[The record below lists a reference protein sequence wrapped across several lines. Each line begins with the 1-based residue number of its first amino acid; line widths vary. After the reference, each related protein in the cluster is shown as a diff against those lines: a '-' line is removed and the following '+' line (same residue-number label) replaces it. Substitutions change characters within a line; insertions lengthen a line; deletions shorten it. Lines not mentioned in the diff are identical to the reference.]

1 MSTQQESTFKKTEFK
16 KPAPMPT
23 NYTGVSLKLASPEQ
37 ILDWSWGEVTK
48 PETIN
53 YRTQRP
59 EKHGLFDERIF
70 GPVEDYECSCKKY
83 RGIRYKGITCEKCG
97 VEVTRAIVRRERMG
111 HIDLCVPVSHIW
123 FLRGVPS
130 RIAMILGIT
139 ASSVEKVIYFAGY
152 IVTKVSEA
160 DRARI
165 LSELDTEFKT
175 KLKALQNEA
184 ARDALKLKMEET
196 KKEIDSIQQGVV
208 LDESNFHKFSIKYST
223 LFEARIGAEAIYD
236 LFKQL
241 DLPKLAD
248 ELEERYTKA
257 GAMERAKLD
266 KRLALIRGMIN
277 SGVRPEWLFLTRI
290 PVVPPAIRPMVALEG
305 GRHASSDLNDLYRR
319 VINRNNRLKKLI
331 DIQAPDVILR
341 NEKRIMQEAVDAL
354 IDNSIRHGG
363 GAYSVMSQAQRR
375 PLKSLSDYLK
385 SKQGYFRQNLLGKRV
400 DYSGRSVIVI
410 GPELAL
416 DQCGLPKHMALEL
429 FRPFVIA
436 ELLKQELAYNIRGAG
451 RLIEDGVPEVWAI
464 LEDIIKQKHVLLNRA
479 PTLHRQ
485 GIQAFRPVLIEGNAI
500 QVHPLVCRAFNA
512 DFDGDQMAVHVPL
525 SEEAQLEA
533 RTIIS
538 ANKNILKPGSSEPV
552 VSEKL
557 LDMALGAY
565 WMTKIIDGA
574 KGEGKYFSSPND
586 AINAYD
592 YGLIDFRAKVKV
604 LATDTPK
611 YAQYENQL
619 FETSVGRLL
628 FNSVLPSDHP
638 FINDVVVQKTLFQ
651 IIIDIIDDR
660 GAEAVP
666 AIVDK
671 LKKFGFK
678 YATVSGTT
686 WGIDEVVVPEQK
698 AAIIDASQAEVQEI
712 IDHYDE
718 GLLSRE
724 ERRRMI
730 TEVWHRAKTEIEKIL
745 PETLDEN
752 GSAYEMW
759 KSGARG
765 SLGQIA
771 QMAGMKGLIVNT
783 RGETL
788 EFPVLSSMKEGMTP
802 IEYFNT
808 THGSRKGLA
817 DTALQTAKA
826 GYLTRRLFVVAQDAI
841 VTEEDCKTKAGTKI
855 SRISAS
861 GIEISF
867 AKAIKG
873 RILAEDAV
881 DTKGNVIFKKGHLLS
896 RRDAIAVEETTCEN
910 VVVRSPMT
918 CKTLRGVCQKC
929 YGIDLTT
936 NELVDIGEAVGTV
949 AAQAIGE
956 PGTQLTMNTKHAGGA
971 ASVGG
976 DVTQGLPR
984 VEEVFEKRQPK
995 IPAVVCKYDGVVTD
1009 IRREGRE
1016 QVIVVAPDMTATG
1029 APKKKDATEYEV
1041 HARRV
1046 VAVSKGDSVTKGQLL
1061 TDGSA
1066 LLPELFKFGGQE
1078 ITQDY
1083 IISEV
1088 NKIYELQGVTI
1099 ARKHIELIVKQ
1110 MMSRMK
1116 ITSRGESRFTNG
1128 EIVEEWILVEEN
1140 EKLKEQG
1147 KETAKGERLIL
1158 GITETSLSRK
1168 SFLSAASFQNT
1179 TRVLINAAVRG
1190 SEDNLA
1196 GLMENVII
1204 GKLIPAGTGF
1214 EGSEKYEMIKDLQA
1228 HRD

>member
-1 MSTQQESTFKKTEFK
+1 MSTFSPK
-16 KPAPMPT
+16 KPTLTPNQFT
-23 NYTGVSLKLASPEQ
+23 EIGLKLASPET
-37 ILDWSWGEVTK
+37 ILEWSYGEVTK

-83 RGIRYKGITCEKCG
+83 RGIRYKGIVCEKCG

-130 RIAMILGIT
+130 RIALILGIT
-139 ASSVEKVIYFAGY
+139 AASIEKVIYFAGY
-152 IVTKVSEA
+152 IVTKVSEDERGRLLKA
-160 DRARI
+160 
-165 LSELDTEFKT
+165 LDTEFKA
-175 KLKALQNEA
+175 KLKDLQNEDA
-184 ARDALKLKMEET
+184 KEALKVRMEDM
-196 KKEIDSIQQGVV
+196 KHEIEKIAQGIV
-208 LDESNFHKFSIKYST
+208 LDETTFHKYSVKYST
-223 LFEARIGAEAIYD
+223 LFEAKIGAESIYE
-236 LFKQL
+236 LFKNI
-241 DLPKLAD
+241 DMKKLLAR
-248 ELEERYTKA
+248 LETERETA

-266 KRLALIRGMIN
+266 KRLSLVRGMIHA
-277 SGVRPEWLFLTRI
+277 GVKPEWMFLIRI
-290 PVVPPAIRPMVALEG
+290 PVIPPAIRPMVALEG

-331 DIQAPDVILR
+331 DIMAPDVILR
-341 NEKRIMQEAVDAL
+341 NEKRILQEAVDAL
-354 IDNSIRHGG
+354 IDNSIRHGNA
-363 GAYSVMSQAQRR
+363 AYSAMGQAQRR

-410 GPELAL
+410 GPDLLL

-464 LEDIIKQKHVLLNRA
+464 LENIIKHKHVLLNRA

-525 SEEAQLEA
+525 GEEAQLEA
-533 RTIIS
+533 REMIS
-538 ANKNILKPGSSEPV
+538 ANKNILKPGSAEPV

-565 WMTKIIDGA
+565 WMTKVVKGA
-574 KGEGKYFSSPND
+574 LGEGKAFASPND

-592 YGLIDFRAKVKV
+592 YGVIDFRAMVKV
-604 LATDTPK
+604 LATDTEK
-611 YAQYENQL
+611 YKQFDGKI
-619 FETSVGRLL
+619 FETTVGRLL
-628 FNSVLPSDHP
+628 FNSVLPSDHL
-638 FINDVVVQKTLFQ
+638 FINDVVVQRMMFDV
-651 IIIDIIDDR
+651 IIDIIDDR
-660 GAEAVP
+660 GPEAVP

-671 LKKFGFK
+671 LKKLGFK
-678 YATVSGTT
+678 YATMSGTT
-686 WGIDEVVVPEQK
+686 WGIDEVKVPVQK
-698 AAIIDASQAEVQEI
+698 ASIIENSREEERKVFAF
-712 IDHYDE
+712 YDE
-718 GLLSRE
+718 GLISRD

-730 TEVWHRAKTEIEKIL
+730 VSIWHRAKTEIEKVL

-788 EFPVLSSMKEGMTP
+788 EFPILSSMKEGMTP

-841 VTEEDCKTKAGTKI
+841 VTEIDCKTKDGTKI
-855 SRISAS
+855 GRISAS
-861 GIEISF
+861 GIEIAFS
-867 AKAIKG
+867 KAIKG
-873 RILAEDAV
+873 RILSQDAI
-881 DTKGNVIFKKGHLLS
+881 DSKGNVIFPKGHLLS
-896 RRDAIAVEETTCEN
+896 RRDAIAVEGSTAVMVE
-910 VVVRSPMT
+910 VRSPMT

-936 NELVDIGEAVGTV
+936 NQLIDIGEAVGTV

-956 PGTQLTMNTKHAGGA
+956 PGTQLTMNTKHAGGT
-971 ASVGG
+971 ASAGG
-976 DVTQGLPR
+976 DVTSGLPR

-995 IPAVVCKYDGVVTD
+995 VPAIVSKCEGLVVD
-1009 IRREGRE
+1009 IRTEGRE
-1016 QVIVVAPDMTATG
+1016 KIIVVAPDMGAKG
-1029 APKKKDATEYEV
+1029 APKKKDNIEYPV
-1041 HARRV
+1041 HYRR
-1046 VAVSKGDSVTKGQLL
+1046 AVIINKGETVISGQLL

-1078 ITQDY
+1078 VAQEY

-1099 ARKHIELIVKQ
+1099 ARKHLELIVKQ
-1110 MMSRMK
+1110 MMSRVK
-1116 ITSRGESRFTNG
+1116 VNFTGDSHFTNG
-1128 EIVEEWILVEEN
+1128 DVVEEWIFIEAN
-1140 EKLKEQG
+1140 NKLKDAG
-1147 KETAKGERLIL
+1147 KEVAKADRLIM

-1204 GKLIPAGTGF
+1204 GKLIPAGSGF
-1214 EGSEKYEMIKDLQA
+1214 KGSRKYEMMQQLQGGA
-1228 HRD
+1228 TRIDRE

>member
-1 MSTQQESTFKKTEFK
+1 MSTNQQTFQKHT
-16 KPAPMPT
+16 PATPNFT
-23 NYTGVSLKLASPEQ
+23 DISLKLASPDT
-37 ILDWSWGEVTK
+37 ILEWSHGEVTK

-83 RGIRYKGITCEKCG
+83 RGIRYKGIVCEKCG

-111 HIDLCVPVSHIW
+111 HIDLCIPVSHIW

-152 IVTKVSEA
+152 IVTKVSEE
-160 DRARI
+160 DRSR
-165 LSELDTEFKT
+165 LLRELDTEFKT
-175 KLKALQNEA
+175 KYKALQNED
-184 ARDALKLKMEET
+184 AREALKTRADDM
-196 KKEIDSIQQGVV
+196 KKEIESIAPGVV
-208 LDESNFHKFSIKYST
+208 LDEANFHRYSIKYST
-223 LFEARIGAEAIYD
+223 LFEAKIGAEAIFE
-236 LFKQL
+236 LFKQVN
-241 DLPKLAD
+241 
-248 ELEERYTKA
+248 LEELVKRLETERETA

-266 KRLALIRGMIN
+266 KRLSLIRGMKN
-277 SGVRPEWLFLTRI
+277 AGVRPEWMFLTRI
-290 PVVPPAIRPMVALEG
+290 PVIPPAIRPMVALEG

-331 DIQAPDVILR
+331 DIMAPDVILR
-341 NEKRIMQEAVDAL
+341 NEKRILQEAVDAL

-363 GAYSVMSQAQRR
+363 GAYSAMSQAQRR

-436 ELLKQELAYNIRGAG
+436 QLLKQELAYNIRGAG

-464 LEDIIKQKHVLLNRA
+464 LENVIKHKHVLLNRA

-525 SEEAQLEA
+525 SDEAQMEA
-533 RTIIS
+533 REIIS
-538 ANKNILKPGSSEPV
+538 ANKNILKPGSAEPV

-565 WMTKIIDGA
+565 WMTKLIPGA

-592 YGLIDFRAKVKV
+592 YGVIDFRAKVNV
-604 LATDTPK
+604 LATETEK
-611 YAQYENQL
+611 YAQYEGKI
-619 FETSVGRLL
+619 FETTVGRLI
-628 FNSVLPSDHP
+628 FNSVLPSDHD
-638 FINDVVVQKTLFQ
+638 FINDVIVQKTLFTV
-651 IIIDIIDDR
+651 IIDIIDAR
-660 GAEAVP
+660 GPEAVP
-666 AIVDK
+666 PIVDK
-671 LKKFGFK
+671 LKKLGLK
-678 YATVSGTT
+678 YATLSGTT
-686 WGIDEVVVPEQK
+686 WGIDEVQVPKEKPAILEK
-698 AAIIDASQAEVQEI
+698 ARASERGIFAA
-712 IDHYDE
+712 YDE
-718 GLLSRE
+718 GLISRD

-730 TEVWHRAKTEIEKIL
+730 TEIWHRAKTEIEKVL
-745 PETLDEN
+745 PTTLDEN

-783 RGETL
+783 RGETV
-788 EFPVLSSMKEGMTP
+788 EFPILSSMKEGMSP
-802 IEYFNT
+802 IEYFTT

-841 VTEEDCKTKAGTKI
+841 VTEEDCKTKAGV
-855 SRISAS
+855 RIGRVSAS
-861 GIEISF
+861 GIEIAFS
-867 AKAIKG
+867 KAIKG
-873 RILAEDAV
+873 RILSEDAI
-881 DTKGNVIFKKGHLLS
+881 DSKGRVVFPKTHLLS
-896 RRDAIAVEETTCEN
+896 RRDALAIEESTCES

-918 CKTLRGVCQKC
+918 CKTLRGVCQHC

-936 NELVDIGEAVGTV
+936 NQMVDIGEAVGTV

-976 DVTQGLPR
+976 DVTSGLPR

-995 IPAVVCKYDGVVTD
+995 IPAVVSKAEGLVVD
-1009 IRREGRE
+1009 IRTEGRE
-1016 QVIVVAPDMTATG
+1016 KVIVVAPDMNAKG
-1029 APKKKDATEYEV
+1029 APKKKDNIEYEV
-1041 HARRV
+1041 HYRRV
-1046 VAVSKGDSVTKGQLL
+1046 VTVSKGDTVVQGQLL

-1078 ITQDY
+1078 VTQDY

-1110 MMSRMK
+1110 MMSRVK
-1116 ITSRGESRFTNG
+1116 ITASGESPFTVG
-1128 EIVEEWILVEEN
+1128 DVVEEWIFVDTN
-1140 EKLKEQG
+1140 NKLKEAGQ
-1147 KETAKGERLIL
+1147 EVAKADKLIL

-1190 SEDNLA
+1190 SHDNLA

-1204 GKLIPAGTGF
+1204 GKLIPAGSGF
-1214 EGSEKYEMIKDLQA
+1214 KGSKKFDMIEEMQRLQK
-1228 HRD
+1228 

>member
-1 MSTQQESTFKKTEFK
+1 MSTELAPK
-16 KPAPMPT
+16 KPQPT
-23 NYTGVSLKLASPEQ
+23 PNHFSGVSLKLAAPET
-37 ILDWSWGEVTK
+37 ILDWSHGEITK

-83 RGIRYKGITCEKCG
+83 RGIRFKGIVCEKCG

-139 ASSVEKVIYFAGY
+139 ATAIEKVIYFAGY
-152 IVTKVSEA
+152 IVTKVSDE
-160 DRARI
+160 DRAR
-165 LSELDTEFKT
+165 LLRELDTEFKS
-175 KLKALQNEA
+175 KLKTLQNEEA
-184 ARDALKLKMEET
+184 KDTLKTRMEDAKR
-196 KKEIDSIQQGVV
+196 EIERIQPGVV
-208 LDESNFHKFSIKYST
+208 LDEATFHKFSIKYST
-223 LFEARIGAEAIYD
+223 LFEAKIGAEAIYE
-236 LFKQL
+236 LFKNVDLYQL
-241 DLPKLAD
+241 
-248 ELEERYTKA
+248 LEQLEAEREKA

-266 KRLALIRGMIN
+266 KRLSLIRGMLHA
-277 SGVRPEWLFLTRI
+277 GVRPEWMFLTRI
-290 PVVPPAIRPMVALEG
+290 PVVPPAIRPMVPLEG

-341 NEKRIMQEAVDAL
+341 NEKRILQEAVDAL
-354 IDNSIRHGG
+354 VDNSIRHGG
-363 GAYSVMSQAQRR
+363 GAYSAMSQAQRR

-410 GPELAL
+410 GPELQL

-436 ELLKQELAYNIRGAG
+436 ELLRQELAYNIRGAG

-464 LEDIIKQKHVLLNRA
+464 LENIISEKHVLLNRA

-525 SEEAQLEA
+525 SKEAQLEA
-533 RTIIS
+533 REIIS

-565 WMTKIIDGA
+565 WMTRTIDGA
-574 KGEGKYFSSPND
+574 KGEGTYYASPND

-592 YGLIDFRAKVKV
+592 YGVIDFRAKVSV

-611 YAQYENQL
+611 YAQYEGQL

-638 FINDVVVQKTLFQ
+638 FINEVVVQKTLFN

-666 AIVDK
+666 PIVDK
-671 LKKFGFK
+671 LKRFGFK

-686 WGIDEVVVPEQK
+686 WGIDDVVIPKEKQ
-698 AAIIDASQAEVQEI
+698 AIIAAARESERSI
-712 IDHYDE
+712 FGHYDE
-718 GLLSRE
+718 GLISRE

-730 TEVWHRAKTEIEKIL
+730 VEIWHRAKTELEGYL
-745 PETLDEN
+745 PETLSEH
-752 GSAYEMW
+752 GSAFEMW

-765 SLGQIA
+765 SMGQIA

-788 EFPVLSSMKEGMTP
+788 EFPVLSSMKEGMSP
-802 IEYFNT
+802 IEYFIT

-841 VTEEDCKTKAGTKI
+841 VTEADCKTKSGTRI

-861 GIEISF
+861 GIEIAFS
-867 AKAIKG
+867 KAIKG

-881 DTKGNVIFKKGHLLS
+881 DTKGNVIFSKGTLLS
-896 RRDAIAVEETTCEN
+896 RRDAIAVEESTCES
-910 VVVRSPMT
+910 VMVRSPMT
-918 CKTLRGVCQKC
+918 CKTLRGVCQSC

-936 NELVDIGEAVGTV
+936 NRIVDIGEAVGTV

-984 VEEVFEKRQPK
+984 VEEVFEKRAPK
-995 IPAVVCKYDGVVTD
+995 IPAVVSKCEGQVVD
-1009 IRREGRE
+1009 IRTEGRE
-1016 QVIVVAPDMTATG
+1016 KTIVVAPNMTAKG
-1029 APKKKDATEYEV
+1029 APKKNANIEYLV
-1041 HARRV
+1041 HYRRV
-1046 VAVSKGDSVTKGQLL
+1046 AAVTVGDTVEPGQLL

-1066 LLPELFKFGGQE
+1066 LLPELFKYGGME
-1078 ITQDY
+1078 IVQDY

-1110 MMSRMK
+1110 MLSRVK
-1116 ITSRGESRFTNG
+1116 IMHTGDSHFTVG
-1128 EIVEEWILVEEN
+1128 DIVEEWIFVEEN
-1140 EKLKEQG
+1140 AKLKEAGQ
-1147 KETAKGERLIL
+1147 EPAKSERLIL

-1190 SEDNLA
+1190 SSDNLA

-1204 GKLIPAGTGF
+1204 GRLIPAGSGF
-1214 EGSEKYEMIKDLQA
+1214 KGSQKYERIEELQA
-1228 HRD
+1228 ATPAE

>member
-1 MSTQQESTFKKTEFK
+1 MSSPSSFVKPTPQPVNITEI
-16 KPAPMPT
+16 
-23 NYTGVSLKLASPEQ
+23 NLKLASPET
-37 ILDWSWGEVTK
+37 ILDWSFGEVTK

-83 RGIRYKGITCEKCG
+83 RGIRYKGIVCEKCG

-111 HIDLCVPVSHIW
+111 HIDLCIPVSHIW

-130 RIAMILGIT
+130 RIAMILGIS

-152 IVTKVSEA
+152 IVTKVSED
-160 DRARI
+160 DRSR
-165 LSELDTEFKT
+165 LLRELDTEFKAKIKT
-175 KLKALQNEA
+175 LQNEDA
-184 ARDALKLKMEET
+184 KEALKTRMEDM
-196 KKEIDSIQQGVV
+196 KHEIENIRPGVV
-208 LDESNFHKFSIKYST
+208 LDETSFHRYSIKYST
-223 LFEARIGAEAIYD
+223 LFEARIGAEAIYE
-236 LFKQL
+236 LFKQVKL
-241 DLPKLAD
+241 DALLVQ
-248 ELEERYTKA
+248 LEKERETA
-257 GAMERAKLD
+257 GAMDRAKLD
-266 KRLALIRGMIN
+266 KRLSLVRGMVHA
-277 SGVRPEWLFLTRI
+277 GVRPEWMFLTRI
-290 PVVPPAIRPMVALEG
+290 PVIPPAIRPMVALEG

-341 NEKRIMQEAVDAL
+341 NEKRILQEAVDAL
-354 IDNSIRHGG
+354 IDNSIRHSGG
-363 GAYSVMSQAQRR
+363 VYSAMSQAQRR

-464 LEDIIKQKHVLLNRA
+464 LENVIRHKHVLLNRA

-525 SEEAQLEA
+525 SDEAQMEA
-533 RTIIS
+533 KEIIS
-538 ANKNILKPGSSEPV
+538 ANKNILKPGSAEPV

-565 WMTKIIDGA
+565 WMTKLVEGA

-592 YGLIDFRAKVKV
+592 YGVIDFRAKVKV
-604 LATDTPK
+604 MATTTQK
-611 YAQYENQL
+611 YARFEGKL
-619 FETSVGRLL
+619 FETTVGRLI
-628 FNSVLPSDHP
+628 FNSVLPEDHD
-638 FINDVVVQKTLFQ
+638 FINDVIVQKTLFGV
-651 IIIDIIDDR
+651 IIDIIDAR
-660 GAEAVP
+660 GPEAVP
-666 AIVDK
+666 PIVDK
-671 LKKFGFK
+671 LKKLGLR
-678 YATVSGTT
+678 YATASGTT
-686 WGIDEVVVPEQK
+686 WGIDEVSVPK
-698 AAIIDASQAEVQEI
+698 AKVEI
-712 IDHYDE
+712 IAKARESERTVIAAFEE
-718 GLLSRE
+718 GLISRD

-730 TEVWHRAKTEIEKIL
+730 VEIWHRAKTEIEKIL
-745 PETLDEN
+745 PETLSDT

-783 RGETL
+783 RGETI
-788 EFPVLSSMKEGMTP
+788 EFPVLSSMKEGLSP
-802 IEYFNT
+802 LEYFIT

-841 VTEEDCKTKAGTKI
+841 VTEEDCKTKSGVKI
-855 SRISAS
+855 GRISAS
-861 GIEISF
+861 GIEIAFS
-867 AKAIKG
+867 KAIKG
-873 RILAEDAV
+873 RILSEDAV
-881 DTKGNVIFKKGHLLS
+881 DSQGRVVFPKGHLLS
-896 RRDAIAVEETTCEN
+896 RLDALSVEGSTCSS

-918 CKTLRGVCQKC
+918 CKTLRGVCQHC

-936 NELVDIGEAVGTV
+936 NQMVDIGEAVGTV

-971 ASVGG
+971 ASLGG
-976 DVTQGLPR
+976 DVTSGLPR

-995 IPAVVCKYDGVVTD
+995 IPAVVSKAEGVVVD
-1009 IRREGRE
+1009 IRTEGRE
-1016 QVIVVAPDMTATG
+1016 KVIVVAPDMNAKG
-1029 APKKKDATEYEV
+1029 APKKKDNIEYEV
-1041 HARRV
+1041 HYRRTV
-1046 VAVSKGDSVTKGQLL
+1046 VISKGDTVYPGQLL

-1078 ITQDY
+1078 MTQDY

-1110 MMSRMK
+1110 MMSRVK
-1116 ITSRGESRFTNG
+1116 ITVSGESRFTIG
-1128 EIVEEWILVEEN
+1128 DVVEEWIFVEEN
-1140 EKLKEQG
+1140 NRLKDAG
-1147 KETAKGERLIL
+1147 KEPAKSEKLIL

-1179 TRVLINAAVRG
+1179 TRVLINAAVKG
-1190 SEDNLA
+1190 SQDNLA

-1204 GKLIPAGTGF
+1204 GKLIPAGSGYK
-1214 EGSEKYEMIKDLQA
+1214 GSKKYEMIEKMKG
-1228 HRD
+1228 RD

>member
-1 MSTQQESTFKKTEFK
+1 MSNESTFKKTDFK
-16 KPAPMPT
+16 KPAPLPH
-23 NYTGVSLKLASPEQ
+23 NYVGVSLKLANPET

-83 RGIRYKGITCEKCG
+83 RGIRYKGIVCEKCG
-97 VEVTRAIVRRERMG
+97 VEITRAIVRRERMG

-152 IVTKVSEA
+152 IVTSVSEA
-160 DRARI
+160 DRARV
-165 LSELDTEFKT
+165 LGELDTEFKV
-175 KLKALQNEA
+175 KLKSLQNEE
-184 ARDALKLKMEET
+184 ARDALKLRMDET
-196 KKEIDSIQQGVV
+196 KKEIESLKQGVV
-208 LDESNFHKFSIKYST
+208 LDEGTFHKFSIKYST
-223 LFEARIGAEAIYD
+223 LFEARIGAEAIHE
-236 LFKQL
+236 LFKQV
-241 DLPKLAD
+241 DLVKLAQ

-266 KRLALIRGMIN
+266 KRLALVRGMAN
-277 SGVRPEWLFLTRI
+277 AGVRPEWLFLTRI

-410 GPELAL
+410 GPELDL

-464 LEDIIKQKHVLLNRA
+464 LEDIIEKKYVLLNRA

-525 SEEAQLEA
+525 SDEAQLEA
-533 RTIIS
+533 KNVIS
-538 ANKNILKPGSSEPV
+538 ANHNILKPGSSEPV

-565 WMTKIIDGA
+565 WMTKIVEGA

-586 AINAYD
+586 AINAFDYD
-592 YGLIDFRAKVKV
+592 VIDFRAKVQV

-611 YAQYENQL
+611 YAQYEGKL

-628 FNSVLPSDHP
+628 FNSVLPTDHP

-660 GAEAVP
+660 GAQAVP

-678 YATVSGTT
+678 YATKSGVT
-686 WGIDEVVVPEQK
+686 WGIDDVVVPAEK
-698 AAIIDASQAEVQEI
+698 TAIVEASRAEERAIIE
-712 IDHYDE
+712 HYEE
-718 GLLSRE
+718 GLLSRD

-730 TEVWHRAKTEIEKIL
+730 VEIWHRAKTEIEKVL
-745 PETLDEN
+745 PNTLSED

-841 VTEEDCKTKAGTKI
+841 VTEENCKTKAGTKI
-855 SRISAS
+855 NRISAS
-861 GIEISF
+861 GIEIAFS
-867 AKAIKG
+867 KAIKG
-873 RILAEDAV
+873 RILAEDAL
-881 DTKGNVIFKKGHLLS
+881 DAKGNLIFKKGHLLS
-896 RRDAIAVEETTCEN
+896 RRDAIAVEGTTCES
-910 VVVRSPMT
+910 VIVRSPMT
-918 CKTLRGVCQKC
+918 CKTLKGVCQQC

-936 NELVDIGEAVGTV
+936 NTIVDIGEAVGTV

-995 IPAVVCKYDGVVTD
+995 IPAVVCKYSGVVVGVRT
-1009 IRREGRE
+1009 EGRE
-1016 QVIVVAPDMTATG
+1016 KVIVVAPDMTAEG
-1029 APKKKDATEYEV
+1029 APKKKDNNEYEV
-1041 HARRV
+1041 HYRRV
-1046 VAVSKGDSVTKGQLL
+1046 AMVSKGDSVVSGQML

-1066 LLPELFKFGGQE
+1066 LLPELFKYGGQE

-1099 ARKHIELIVKQ
+1099 SRKHIELIVKQ
-1110 MMSRMK
+1110 MMSRVK
-1116 ITSRGESRFTNG
+1116 ITHRGDSPFTIG
-1128 EIVEEWILVEEN
+1128 EVVEEWIVVDTN
-1140 EKLKEQG
+1140 NKLKEQG
-1147 KETAKGERLIL
+1147 KDVARGDRLIL

-1179 TRVLINAAVRG
+1179 TRVLINAAVKG
-1190 SEDNLA
+1190 SNDNLA

-1204 GKLIPAGTGF
+1204 GKLIPAGSGF
-1214 EGSEKYEMIKDLQA
+1214 KGSQKYKMIEDLQA
-1228 HRD
+1228 RRIS

>member
-1 MSTQQESTFKKTEFK
+1 MSSITSFT
-16 KPAPMPT
+16 KPTPHADF
-23 NYTGVSLKLASPEQ
+23 TGINLRLASPET
-37 ILDWSWGEVTK
+37 ILDWSHGEVTK

-70 GPVEDYECSCKKY
+70 GPVEDYECACKKY
-83 RGIRYKGITCEKCG
+83 RGIRYKGIECEKCG
-97 VEVTRAIVRRERMG
+97 VEITRAIVRRERMG
-111 HIDLCVPVSHIW
+111 HIDLCIPVSHIW

-130 RIAMILGIT
+130 RIAMILGIS
-139 ASSVEKVIYFAGY
+139 ASDIEKVIYFAGY
-152 IVTKVSEA
+152 IVTKVSDEN
-160 DRARI
+160 RSR
-165 LSELDTEFKT
+165 LLKELDTEFKS
-175 KLKALQNEA
+175 KLKALQNED
-184 ARDALKLKMEET
+184 ARVALQTRMEEM
-196 KKEIDSIQQGVV
+196 KKEIENIKPGTV
-208 LDESNFHKFSIKYST
+208 LDEMSFHRFSIKYST
-223 LFEARIGAEAIYD
+223 LFEARIGAEAIFD
-236 LFKQL
+236 LFK
-241 DLPKLAD
+241 
-248 ELEERYTKA
+248 EVNLETLLKRLETERDTA

-266 KRLALIRGMIN
+266 KRMSLIRGMIN
-277 SGVRPEWLFLTRI
+277 AGVRPEWMFLTRI
-290 PVVPPAIRPMVALEG
+290 PVIPPAIRPMVALEG

-331 DIQAPDVILR
+331 DIMAPDVILR
-341 NEKRIMQEAVDAL
+341 NEKRILQEAVDAL
-354 IDNSIRHGG
+354 VDNSIRHGG
-363 GAYSVMSQAQRR
+363 GAYSAMSQAQRR

-436 ELLKQELAYNIRGAG
+436 QLLKQELAYNIRGAG

-464 LEDIIKQKHVLLNRA
+464 LEDVIRHRHVLLNRA

-525 SEEAQLEA
+525 SDEAQLEA
-533 RTIIS
+533 KEIIS
-538 ANKNILKPGSSEPV
+538 ANKNILKPGSAEPV

-565 WMTKIIDGA
+565 WMTKIIPGA

-586 AINAYD
+586 AINAFD
-592 YGLIDFRAKVKV
+592 HGVIDFRAKVHV

-611 YAQYENQL
+611 YAQYEGKV
-619 FETSVGRLL
+619 FETSVGRLI
-628 FNSVLPSDHP
+628 FNSVLPSDHT
-638 FINDVVVQKTLFQ
+638 FINDVIVQKTIFTVV
-651 IIIDIIDDR
+651 IDIIDSQ
-660 GAEAVP
+660 GPEAVP
-666 AIVDK
+666 PIVDR
-671 LKKFGFK
+671 LKKLGLK

-686 WGIDEVVVPEQK
+686 WGIDEVSVPKQK
-698 AAIIDASQAEVQEI
+698 TEILDQARAKERDVFTAF
-712 IDHYDE
+712 DE
-718 GLLSRE
+718 GLISRD
-724 ERRRMI
+724 ERRRMVVEI
-730 TEVWHRAKTEIEKIL
+730 WHHSKTEIEKVL

-783 RGETL
+783 RGETI
-788 EFPVLSSMKEGMTP
+788 EFPVLSSMKEGMSP
-802 IEYFNT
+802 LEYFIT

-841 VTEEDCKTKAGTKI
+841 VTEADCKTKHGVSI

-861 GIEISF
+861 GIEIAFS
-867 AKAIKG
+867 KAIKG
-873 RILAEDAV
+873 RILVEDAV
-881 DTKGNVIFKKGHLLS
+881 DSKGRVIFPKGHLLS
-896 RRDAIAVEETTCEN
+896 RRDAIAVEESTCES

-918 CKTLRGVCQKC
+918 CKTLRGVCQHC

-936 NELVDIGEAVGTV
+936 NQMVDIGEAVGTV

-976 DVTQGLPR
+976 DVTSGLPR
-984 VEEVFEKRQPK
+984 VEEVFEKREPK
-995 IPAVVCKYDGVVTD
+995 IPAVISKSEGQVIG
-1009 IRREGRE
+1009 IRTEGRE
-1016 QVIVVAPDMTATG
+1016 KVIVVAPDMTAKG
-1029 APKKKDATEYEV
+1029 APKKKDNIEYEV
-1041 HARRV
+1041 NYRRV
-1046 VAVSKGDSVTKGQLL
+1046 VTVSKGDTVKQGQLL

-1066 LLPELFKFGGQE
+1066 TLPELFKFGGQE
-1078 ITQDY
+1078 ATQDY

-1116 ITSRGESRFTNG
+1116 ITASGESRFTVG
-1128 EIVEEWILVEEN
+1128 EVIEEWIIVEEN
-1140 EKLKEQG
+1140 NKLKEAG
-1147 KETAKGERLIL
+1147 KEVAKAERLIL
-1158 GITETSLSRK
+1158 GITETSLTRK

-1179 TRVLINAAVRG
+1179 TRVLINAAVKG
-1190 SEDNLA
+1190 SHDDLS

-1204 GKLIPAGTGF
+1204 GKLIPAGSGF
-1214 EGSEKYEMIKDLQA
+1214 PGSKKHMMIEDLN
-1228 HRD
+1228 R

>member
-1 MSTQQESTFKKTEFK
+1 MSNTQQTFTKHTPATPNFTEI
-16 KPAPMPT
+16 
-23 NYTGVSLKLASPEQ
+23 SLKLASPET
-37 ILDWSWGEVTK
+37 ILEWSHGEVTK

-83 RGIRYKGITCEKCG
+83 RGIRYKGIVCEKCG

-111 HIDLCVPVSHIW
+111 HIDLCIPVSHIW

-139 ASSVEKVIYFAGY
+139 AASVEKVIYFAGY
-152 IVTKVSEA
+152 IVTKVSED
-160 DRARI
+160 DRTR
-165 LSELDTEFKT
+165 LLRELDTEFKT
-175 KLKALQNEA
+175 KLKALQNEDA
-184 ARDALKLKMEET
+184 KEALKTRADDM
-196 KKEIDSIQQGVV
+196 KKEIEGINPGVV
-208 LDESNFHKFSIKYST
+208 LDEASFHRFSIKYST
-223 LFEARIGAEAIYD
+223 LFEAKIGAEAIFE
-236 LFKQL
+236 LFKQVNL
-241 DLPKLAD
+241 T
-248 ELEERYTKA
+248 ELVKRLEKERETA

-266 KRLALIRGMIN
+266 KRLSLVRGMTN
-277 SGVRPEWLFLTRI
+277 AGVRPEWMFLTRI
-290 PVVPPAIRPMVALEG
+290 PVIPPAIRPMVALEG

-331 DIQAPDVILR
+331 DIMAPDVILR
-341 NEKRIMQEAVDAL
+341 NEKRILQEAVDAL

-363 GAYSVMSQAQRR
+363 GAYSAMSQAQRR

-436 ELLKQELAYNIRGAG
+436 QLLKQELAYNIRGAG

-464 LEDIIKQKHVLLNRA
+464 LENVIKHKHVLLNRA

-525 SEEAQLEA
+525 SDEAQMEA
-533 RTIIS
+533 REIIS
-538 ANKNILKPGSSEPV
+538 ANKNILKPGSAEPV

-565 WMTKIIDGA
+565 WMTKMMPGA

-592 YGLIDFRAKVKV
+592 YGVIDFRAKVNV
-604 LATDTPK
+604 LATETEK
-611 YAQYENQL
+611 YAQYEGKI
-619 FETSVGRLL
+619 FETTVGRLI
-628 FNSVLPSDHP
+628 FNSVLPSDHD
-638 FINDVVVQKTLFQ
+638 FINDVIVQRTIFAV
-651 IIIDIIDDR
+651 IIDIIDAR
-660 GAEAVP
+660 GPEAVP
-666 AIVDK
+666 PIVDK
-671 LKKFGFK
+671 LKKLGLK
-678 YATVSGTT
+678 YATLSGTT
-686 WGIDEVVVPEQK
+686 WGIDEVKVPKEKGAILEK
-698 AAIIDASQAEVQEI
+698 ARGEERGIFEAF
-712 IDHYDE
+712 DE
-718 GLLSRE
+718 GLISRD

-730 TEVWHRAKTEIEKIL
+730 VEVWHRAKTAIEKVL
-745 PETLDEN
+745 PDTLDEN

-783 RGETL
+783 RGETI

-802 IEYFNT
+802 IEYFIT

-841 VTEEDCKTKAGTKI
+841 VTEEDCKTKAGVRI
-855 SRISAS
+855 GRISAS
-861 GIEISF
+861 GIEIAFS
-867 AKAIKG
+867 KAIKG
-873 RILAEDAV
+873 RILAEDAI
-881 DTKGNVIFKKGHLLS
+881 DSKERVIFPKGHLLT
-896 RRDAIAVEETTCEN
+896 RLDALTVEESTCES

-918 CKTLRGVCQKC
+918 CKTLRGVCQQC
-929 YGIDLTT
+929 YGVDLSS
-936 NELVDIGEAVGTV
+936 NQLVDIGEAVGTV

-976 DVTQGLPR
+976 DVTSGLPR

-995 IPAVVCKYDGVVTD
+995 IPAVVSKAEGIVVD
-1009 IRREGRE
+1009 IVTTGRE
-1016 QVIVVAPDMTATG
+1016 KMIIVAPDMTAKG
-1029 APKKKDATEYEV
+1029 APKKKDNIEYEV
-1041 HARRV
+1041 HYRRV
-1046 VAVSKGDSVTKGQLL
+1046 VTVSKGDTVRQGQLL

-1078 ITQDY
+1078 VTQDY

-1110 MMSRMK
+1110 MMSRVK
-1116 ITSRGESRFTNG
+1116 ITASGESKFTVG
-1128 EIVEEWILVEEN
+1128 DVVEEWIFVEAN
-1140 EKLKEQG
+1140 NKLKDEG
-1147 KETAKGERLIL
+1147 KEVAKADKLIL

-1179 TRVLINAAVRG
+1179 TRVLINAAVKG
-1190 SEDNLA
+1190 SQDNLA

-1204 GKLIPAGTGF
+1204 GKLIPAGSGF
-1214 EGSEKYEMIKDLQA
+1214 KGSKKFDMIEGMQ
-1228 HRD
+1228 RGQ

>member
-1 MSTQQESTFKKTEFK
+1 MSNESTFKKTEFK
-16 KPAPMPT
+16 KPPMIPT
-23 NYTGVSLKLASPEQ
+23 NYTGVSLKLASPET

-83 RGIRYKGITCEKCG
+83 RGIRYKGIECEKCG
-97 VEVTRAIVRRERMG
+97 VEITRAIVRRERMG

-130 RIAMILGIT
+130 RIAMILGLT
-139 ASSVEKVIYFAGY
+139 ASSIEKVIYFAGY
-152 IVTKVSEA
+152 IVTSVSES
-160 DRARI
+160 DKARI
-165 LSELDTEFKT
+165 LAELDTEFKT
-175 KLKALQNEA
+175 KLKSLQNEE
-184 ARDALKLKMEET
+184 ARDALTLRASET
-196 KKEIDSIQQGVV
+196 KKEIESVKQGTV
-208 LDESNFHKFSIKYST
+208 LDEATFHKFSIKYST
-223 LFEARIGAEAIYD
+223 LFEARIGAEAIFE
-236 LFKQL
+236 LFKNI
-241 DLPKLAD
+241 DLLKLCD
-248 ELEERYTKA
+248 ELEDRYTKA

-266 KRLALIRGMIN
+266 KRLALIRGMLN
-277 SGVRPEWLFLTRI
+277 AGVRPEWLFLTRI

-451 RLIEDGVPEVWAI
+451 RLVEDGVPEVWAI
-464 LEDIIKQKHVLLNRA
+464 LDDIIEHKYVLLNRA

-500 QVHPLVCRAFNA
+500 QVHPLVCSAFNA

-525 SEEAQLEA
+525 SDEAQMEA
-533 RTIIS
+533 REIIS

-552 VSEKL
+552 VSEGL
-557 LDMALGAY
+557 MDIALGSY
-565 WMTKIIDGA
+565 WMTKIVEGA
-574 KGEGKYFSSPND
+574 RGEGKYFSSPND
-586 AINAYD
+586 AINAFD
-592 YGLIDFRAKVKV
+592 YGVIDFQAKVNV
-604 LATDTPK
+604 LATDTEK
-611 YAQYENQL
+611 YAQFEGNV
-619 FETSVGRLL
+619 FETTVGRLL
-628 FNSVLPSDHP
+628 FNSALPSDHK
-638 FINDVVVQKTLFQ
+638 FVNSQLGQRELFQ
-651 IIIDIIDDR
+651 IIIDLIDEQ
-660 GAEAVP
+660 GTSEVP
-666 AIVDK
+666 KIVDK
-671 LKKFGFK
+671 IKKFGFK
-678 YATVSGTT
+678 YATKSGVS
-686 WGIDEVVVPEQK
+686 WGLDEVIVPEQK
-698 AAIIDASQAEVQEI
+698 PVIVAKAREAERLI
-712 IDHYDE
+712 LDNYNE
-718 GLLSRE
+718 GLLTRV

-730 TEVWHRAKTEIEKIL
+730 VDIWHEAKAELEEVIDTEMDVE
-745 PETLDEN
+745 
-752 GSAYEMW
+752 GSAFTMW

-765 SLGQIA
+765 SIRQIS
-771 QMAGMKGLIVNT
+771 QMTGMKGLILNT
-783 RGETL
+783 RGETI
-788 EFPVLSSMKEGMTP
+788 EAPVISSFKEGLSPM
-802 IEYFNT
+802 EYFNT

-841 VTEEDCKTKAGTKI
+841 VTEENCKTKDGTNI
-855 SRISAS
+855 SRVSAS
-861 GIEISF
+861 GIEIAFS
-867 AKAIKG
+867 KAIKG

-881 DTKGNVIFKKGHLLS
+881 DTKGNVIFKKGDLLS
-896 RRDAIAVEETTCEN
+896 RRDAIAVEGTTCES
-910 VVVRSPMT
+910 VTVRSPMT

-936 NELVDIGEAVGTV
+936 NALVDIGEAVGTV

-971 ASVGG
+971 ASAGG

-995 IPAVVCKYDGVVTD
+995 IPAIVCKYTGLVTD
-1009 IRREGRE
+1009 IRTEGRDR
-1016 QVIVVAPDMTATG
+1016 VIVVTPDMTAEG
-1029 APKKKDATEYEV
+1029 APKKPDNNEYEV
-1041 HARRV
+1041 DYRRS
-1046 VAVSKGDSVTKGQLL
+1046 ATVSKGDTVVAGQLI

-1078 ITQDY
+1078 VTQEY

-1099 ARKHIELIVKQ
+1099 SRKHIELIVKQ
-1110 MMSRMK
+1110 MMSRVK
-1116 ITSRGESRFTNG
+1116 ITHRGESRFTIG
-1128 EIVEEWILVEEN
+1128 EVIEEWIVVEEN
-1140 EKLKEQG
+1140 MKLKEEG
-1147 KETAKGERLIL
+1147 KEIAKGDRLIM

-1179 TRVLINAAVRG
+1179 TRVLINAAVKG
-1190 SEDNLA
+1190 SSDNLA

-1204 GKLIPAGTGF
+1204 GKLIPAGSGF
-1214 EGSEKYEMIKDLQA
+1214 EGSKKFDMIKELQA
-1228 HRD
+1228 NQD

>member
-1 MSTQQESTFKKTEFK
+1 MSTFSPK
-16 KPAPMPT
+16 KPTLTPNQFT
-23 NYTGVSLKLASPEQ
+23 EIGLKLASPET
-37 ILDWSWGEVTK
+37 ILEWSYGEVTK

-83 RGIRYKGITCEKCG
+83 RGIRYKGIVCEKCG

-130 RIAMILGIT
+130 RIALILGIT
-139 ASSVEKVIYFAGY
+139 AASIEKVIYFAGY
-152 IVTKVSEA
+152 IVTKVSEDERGRLLKA
-160 DRARI
+160 
-165 LSELDTEFKT
+165 LDTEFKA
-175 KLKALQNEA
+175 KLKDLQNEDA
-184 ARDALKLKMEET
+184 KEALKTRMEDM
-196 KKEIDSIQQGVV
+196 KHEIEKIAQGIV
-208 LDESNFHKFSIKYST
+208 LDETTFHKYSVKYST
-223 LFEARIGAEAIYD
+223 LFEAKIGAESIYE
-236 LFKQL
+236 LFKNI
-241 DLPKLAD
+241 DMPKLLSR
-248 ELEERYTKA
+248 LETERETA

-266 KRLALIRGMIN
+266 KRLSLVRGMIHA
-277 SGVRPEWLFLTRI
+277 GVKPEWMFLTRI
-290 PVVPPAIRPMVALEG
+290 PVIPPAIRPMVALEG

-319 VINRNNRLKKLI
+319 VINRNNRLKKLL
-331 DIQAPDVILR
+331 DIFAPDVILR
-341 NEKRIMQEAVDAL
+341 NEKRILQEAVDAL
-354 IDNSIRHGG
+354 IDNSIRHGNA
-363 GAYSVMSQAQRR
+363 AYSAMGQAQRR

-410 GPELAL
+410 GPDLLL

-464 LEDIIKQKHVLLNRA
+464 LENIIKHKHVLLNRA

-525 SEEAQLEA
+525 GEEAQLEA
-533 RTIIS
+533 REMIS
-538 ANKNILKPGSSEPV
+538 ANKNILKPGSAEPV

-565 WMTKIIDGA
+565 WMTKVVKGA
-574 KGEGKYFSSPND
+574 LGEGKAFASPND

-592 YGLIDFRAKVKV
+592 YGVIDFRAMVKV
-604 LATDTPK
+604 LATDTEK
-611 YAQYENQL
+611 YKQFEGKI
-619 FETSVGRLL
+619 FETTVGRLL
-628 FNSVLPSDHP
+628 FNSVLPSDHL
-638 FINDVVVQKTLFQ
+638 FINDVVVQRMMFDV
-651 IIIDIIDDR
+651 IIDIIDDR
-660 GAEAVP
+660 GPEAVP

-671 LKKFGFK
+671 LKKLGFK
-678 YATVSGTT
+678 YATMSGTT
-686 WGIDEVVVPEQK
+686 WGIDEVKVPKEK
-698 AAIIDASQAEVQEI
+698 AAIVEASRAEERQAFAFYE
-712 IDHYDE
+712 E
-718 GLLSRE
+718 GLISRD

-730 TEVWHRAKTEIEKIL
+730 VAIWHRAKTEIEKVL
-745 PETLDEN
+745 PQTLDEN

-788 EFPVLSSMKEGMTP
+788 EFPILSSMKEGMTP

-841 VTEEDCKTKAGTKI
+841 VTEIDCKTKDGTKI
-855 SRISAS
+855 GRISAS
-861 GIEISF
+861 GIEIAFS
-867 AKAIKG
+867 KAIKG
-873 RILAEDAV
+873 RILSQDAI
-881 DTKGNVIFKKGHLLS
+881 DSKGNVIFPKGHLLS
-896 RRDAIAVEETTCEN
+896 RRDAIAVEGSTCPMVE
-910 VVVRSPMT
+910 VRSPMT

-936 NELVDIGEAVGTV
+936 NQLIDIGEAVGTV

-956 PGTQLTMNTKHAGGA
+956 PGTQLTMNTKHAGGT
-971 ASVGG
+971 ASAGG
-976 DVTQGLPR
+976 DVTSGLPR

-995 IPAVVCKYDGVVTD
+995 VPAIVSKCEGLVVD
-1009 IRREGRE
+1009 IRTEGRE
-1016 QVIVVAPDMTATG
+1016 KIVVVAPDMNAKG
-1029 APKKKDATEYEV
+1029 APKKKDNIEYPV
-1041 HARRV
+1041 HYRRQV
-1046 VAVSKGDSVTKGQLL
+1046 IVNKGDTIISGQLI

-1078 ITQDY
+1078 VAQEY

-1099 ARKHIELIVKQ
+1099 SRKHLELIVKQ
-1110 MMSRMK
+1110 MMSRVK
-1116 ITSRGESRFTNG
+1116 VNFTGDSHFTNG
-1128 EIVEEWILVEEN
+1128 DVVEEWIFIEAN
-1140 EKLKEQG
+1140 NKLKAEG
-1147 KETAKGERLIL
+1147 KEPAKADRLIM

-1204 GKLIPAGTGF
+1204 GKLIPAGSGF
-1214 EGSEKYEMIKDLQA
+1214 KGSRKYAMMQALQGGA
-1228 HRD
+1228 TRIDRE